1 MKKILDYYT
10 VKDAPQDEI
19 EQFLQTLP
27 LQNKA
32 PRAWDQMKL
41 QWKCIPK
48 YYILLLF
55 ILTAFTIYYLFHRTP
70 EQYNRE
76 GIWEIT
82 MYYLIGFLVIT
93 IPQFLRS
100 GEFQMEELERSC
112 RYSYIQILFTRI
124 RMFACL
130 FIAMLFIICTAAVFY
145 MQEGYLELILTIS
158 FSLVFVCDEILLFL
172 QKARHWTGPGL
183 MSGCFVLTFGTMRI
197 LSEIIFHLSWSVLL
211 LFIIV
216 CAIAGIYLWK
226 QFRRECQYNET
237 FSRACYE
244 KI

>member
-1 MKKILDYYT
+1 MKKILDYYM

-19 EQFLQTLP
+19 EQFLQRLP
-27 LQNKA
+27 MQKKIPSAL
-32 PRAWDQMKL
+32 DQMKL

-48 YYILLLF
+48 YYMLLLF
-55 ILTAFTIYYLFHRTP
+55 ALTAFTIYFLFDRSR
-70 EQYNRE
+70 EQYSSE

-100 GEFQMEELERSC
+100 EEFQMEELERSC

-130 FIAMLFIICTAAVFY
+130 FIAMLFIICIAAVFY
-145 MQEGYLELILTIS
+145 MQEGYLELFLTIS

-172 QKARHWTGPGL
+172 RKARHWTAPGL

-197 LSEIIFHLSWSVLL
+197 LSEIIFHLSWSVM
-211 LFIIV
+211 LFLIIV
-216 CAIAGIYLWK
+216 CTAVSIYLWK
-226 QFRRECQYNET
+226 QFRKECQNNET

-244 KI
+244 EI

>member
-1 MKKILDYYT
+1 MKKILDYFT
-10 VKDAPQDEI
+10 VEDAPQDEI

-27 LQNKA
+27 VRRKA
-32 PRAWDQMKL
+32 PGAWDQMKL

-48 YYILLLF
+48 YYMLLIF
-55 ILTAFTIYYLFHRTP
+55 VLTAFTIYFLFHRTR
-70 EQYNRE
+70 EQYNSE

-100 GEFQMEELERSC
+100 EEFQMEELERSC

-130 FIAMLFIICTAAVFY
+130 FIAMLFIICIAAVFY
-145 MQEGYLELILTIS
+145 MQEDYLELLLTIS

-172 QKARHWTGPGL
+172 RKARHWTGLWL

-211 LFIIV
+211 FLIAV
-216 CAIAGIYLWK
+216 CAAASIYLWK
-226 QFRRECQYNET
+226 QFRKECQNNET

-244 KI
+244 EI